1 MSFIDDI
8 KTDQRTQI
16 LVAGILAFALMFP
29 GYFYY
34 AAGLA
39 DDDLVFSGPAGNYA
53 VTGEYSYHLLDSGSQ
68 EIQDEGTAEITVNSD
83 SIANDIDGKNI
94 VGVRATLTYTDNEQ
108 AGAGC
113 GTAEDDVSGH
123 LMHSDLHQTQEVN
136 SGDVVEIL
144 WHNSSIIGTTVMN
157 MTESDII
164 ALLENQDG
172 LGIGQHVLQIS
183 VDVNRGDCLTPPGEN
198 DDNSETVEY
207 TIELISLEYDLEMVE
222 DVEEEEEPE
231 E

>member
-1 MSFIDDI
+1 MSFMDDI

-53 VTGEYSYHLLDSGSQ
+53 VTGDYSYHLLDSGSQ
-68 EIQDEGTAEITVNSD
+68 EIQDGGTADITVNSD
-83 SIANDIDGKNI
+83 SIANDLDGKNI

-108 AGAGC
+108 ETVNC
-113 GTAEDDVSGH
+113 DTVEDDVSGH
-123 LMHSDLHQTQEVN
+123 LMHSDLHQTQGVN

-144 WHNSSIIGTTVMN
+144 WHNSSIIGTTVMD
-157 MTESDII
+157 MTESDIVD
-164 ALLENQDG
+164 LLENKDD

-183 VDVNRGDCLTPPGEN
+183 VDVNRGDCLLPPGEN
-198 DDNSETVEY
+198 DDDSETVEY
-207 TIELISLEYDLEMVE
+207 SIELISLEYDLEIVE
-222 DVEEEEEPE
+222 DV
-231 E
+231 